1 MRGGLLLLL
10 VLTLAAGCAVS
21 DARPVYRAIRG
32 VGDIPRVL
40 VVGVD
45 RSGAN
50 RAPVEALA
58 GEMAFAL
65 SQRGR
70 PALDLSAFEAAVHA
84 MGRPLPD
91 AVADRL
97 RAGTDDATVDTYL
110 QSEGLRTL
118 VLVEIPIAEQVWSA
132 NGKRTRVS
140 LTARGREVATGEVV
154 WRAYASPEVDQA
166 PGVGFRLAT
175 ELAVGALIRAITGEP
190 EPSAGPSLAPALNGL
205 QWW

>member
-1 MRGGLLLLL
+1 MRRGLLLLL
-10 VLTLAAGCAVS
+10 MVALAAGCAVTE
-21 DARPVYRAIRG
+21 ARPVYRAIRG
-32 VGDIPRVL
+32 AGDIPRVL

-50 RAPVEALA
+50 RAPVDAL
-58 GEMAFAL
+58 GREVAFAL

-70 PALDLSAFEAAVHA
+70 PALDFPAFEAAVRA
-84 MGRPLPD
+84 VGRPLPD
-91 AVADRL
+91 AVVDRL
-97 RAGTDDATVDTYL
+97 LAGTDDATVDTYL
-110 QSEGLRTL
+110 QSEGLQTL

-140 LTARGREVATGEVV
+140 LTARGRDVATGEVI
-154 WRAYASPEVDQA
+154 WRAYASPEVDHA

-175 ELAVGALIRAITGEP
+175 DLAVGALIRAISGEP
-190 EPSAGPSLAPALNGL
+190 EPPAVPSLAPALNAL